1 MVGEPG
7 VVVTVGA
14 VVEFVVAHFEI
25 VLWCT
30 AFAAFSTLK
39 KSSCWQQPL
48 LGQQLVLLLEQQMGQ
63 RGELTLGQVA
73 ELRLEGHV
81 EELTLEGVGGMVLLK
96 TMLGQQGQWSF
107 VVPETASLGG
117 VADSSCLPGA
127 VHLSLGSLLG
137 VAVCSQPFCKPSP

>member
-39 KSSCWQQPL
+39 KSSCRQQPLL
-48 LGQQLVLLLEQQMGQ
+48 LGQQLVLLPEQQMGQ
-63 RGELTLGQVA
+63 KGELTLGQVA

-117 VADSSCLPGA
+117 VVVSSCFPGA
-127 VHLSLGSLLG
+127 VHLS
-137 VAVCSQPFCKPSP
+137 